1 MPFSD
6 LGVRYVCLTLR
17 LATLR
22 HCVLRGFFDTLKY
35 ERSLPIEINNRAR
48 WVKGGGRRFFSQ
60 IEPTVTGLCRTL
72 PCQYHGWG
80 MLGRAGGFQYM
91 REYNAESPKQDSKR
105 FNSQGTTTN
114 VACAQLCSYYYVA
127 RSILKKNFF
136 SVFKISQR
144 PCLSKSKFSQIL
156 KS

>member
-1 MPFSD
+1 MSWDRRIKQTTLLYPSMCDEQKKSKIFFINFSSTK
-6 LGVRYVCLTLR
+6 RNETK
-17 LATLR
+17 
-22 HCVLRGFFDTLKY
+22 KY

-127 RSILKKNFF
+127 RSI
-136 SVFKISQR
+136 
-144 PCLSKSKFSQIL
+144 
-156 KS
+156 